1 VSARL
6 ASASEASSIGLAR
19 APEPAT
25 IEPLDT
31 DIAIETP
38 EHIVFRHRLAGPARR
53 MSAYVFDFVLCYGTL
68 IVIAF
73 IVILLAAGF
82 SGINKASDELS
93 GFAAAGIG
101 VLLILMFCIE
111 WVYFVVCEGRW
122 GTTPGKRL
130 FGLRVVTTEGRPIGF
145 SEAALRNVLRGADV
159 LPIGYLVGVTSMA
172 CTRRFQR
179 LGDLLAGTMVVI
191 TQRADARAIP
201 IALYPPPTEQELAGL
216 PAVIRLDADER
227 AAIELFLR
235 RRVALGPAREHEL
248 AEMLVEPLSQR
259 YDFSGKDPARV
270 LAILYDL
277 AMNAGREDAPPSSR
291 HSAPPPNPNPN
302 TSFGTGR
309 SWP

>member
-1 VSARL
+1 VNARV
-6 ASASEASSIGLAR
+6 ASAAEAASIGAVR

-25 IEPLDT
+25 LEPLDT

-53 MSAYVFDFVLCYGTL
+53 AFAYLFDITLCYGTL
-68 IVIAF
+68 IFIAF
-73 IVILLAAGF
+73 VIIAFAAGF
-82 SGINKASDELS
+82 SGLSAATDEVS
-93 GFAAAGIG
+93 GALAAGIG
-101 VLLILMFCIE
+101 VILFLTFCVE

-130 FGLRVVTTEGRPIGF
+130 FGLAVVTTEGRPIGF
-145 SEAALRNVLRGADV
+145 SEAALRNVLRAADL
-159 LPIGYLVGVTSMA
+159 LPIGYLVGVTTMA
-172 CTRRFQR
+172 CTQRFQR

-201 IALYPPPTEQELAGL
+201 IALYPPATDQELAGF
-216 PAVIRLDADER
+216 PAVVRLDADER

-235 RRVALGPAREHEL
+235 RRVALGAAREHEL
-248 AEMLVEPLSQR
+248 AEMLVEPLSSR

-277 AMNAGREDAPPSSR
+277 AMNAGRGDAPPSSR
-291 HSAPPPNPNPN
+291 HSTPPPNPNPN
-302 TSFGTGR
+302 ANWGTGR